1 MKQSE
6 PDYTKEPF
14 SEKLRRH
21 TMDILVLSICVPL
34 MFIVVKYKHNE
45 RVGQD
50 TNIVKQNTQSV
61 TDIKQKNTINF
72 ADTLKTKTR

>member
-6 PDYTKEPF
+6 PDYTKETF

-34 MFIVVKYKHNE
+34 MFIVVKYKHDE

-50 TNIVKQNTQSV
+50 TNVVKQNTQSI

-72 ADTLKTKTR
+72 ADTIQTKTR

>member
-34 MFIVVKYKHNE
+34 MFIVVKHKHNE

-50 TNIVKQNTQSV
+50 TNVVKQNTQSV

-72 ADTLKTKTR
+72 ADTIQTKTR

>member
-6 PDYTKEPF
+6 PDYAKEPF

-34 MFIVVKYKHNE
+34 MFIVVKYKHME
-45 RVGQD
+45 KSVEPVH
-50 TNIVKQNTQSV
+50 VKQQVQSV
-61 TDIKQKNTINF
+61 IDQNQQNVINF
-72 ADTLKTKTR
+72 TDSIKNKTR